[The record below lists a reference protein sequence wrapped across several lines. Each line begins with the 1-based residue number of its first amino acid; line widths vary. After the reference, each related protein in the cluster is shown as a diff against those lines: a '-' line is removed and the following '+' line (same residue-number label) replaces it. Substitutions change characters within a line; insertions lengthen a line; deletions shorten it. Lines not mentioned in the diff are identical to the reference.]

1 MSMASLGMPSKRG
14 REEAGGGTSHPTT
27 PPRLSELQVKAGM
40 GKAMAILAAAGELSP
55 PPKKTKLQ
63 HGRERPLFAR
73 ELDTEWQKVY
83 DDLMFK
89 MKTAGAA
96 IEALEQLLK
105 IQREERAAQ
114 EEEEEKKVDRL
125 REQVRELETRL
136 EEKERISVH
145 LKEETVSRGR
155 EIAAM

>member
-1 MSMASLGMPSKRG
+1 MQKDAIR
-14 REEAGGGTSHPTT
+14 
-27 PPRLSELQVKAGM
+27 
-40 GKAMAILAAAGELSP
+40 GKAVAILAAAGELSP

-96 IEALEQLLK
+96 IAALEQLPE
-105 IQREERAAQ
+105 IEREERAAQ
-114 EEEEEKKVDRL
+114 VEEEEKKVDRL
-125 REQVRELETRL
+125 QEQVRELEERL
-136 EEKERISVH
+136 EEKEKIRVH

-155 EIAAM
+155 EIAAMREAVSKLKKEKEADKNKKVPKADRKSVV